1 MQPNHH
7 KLHLCFLNE
16 LKLFILLYADDSVI
30 FALSPESLQSMLND
44 VQLYCNTWGLK
55 VNTTKT
61 KIMIFEKGISRNTSY
76 NFMYNDNILEVVNS
90 FKYLGIHFYKNGKW
104 FRTQKR
110 IAQHASFALHN
121 LFSIINQVELTTSE
135 KCKLFDTLVSS
146 VLNYS
151 SELWGFHEAKDIE
164 IVHTKFCRKI
174 LCVKKSTNLT
184 GLYGELGRVPLLIN
198 RKLHIKLG
206 FSS

>member
-1 MQPNHH
+1 MFINDLE
-7 KLHLCFLNE
+7 KNINSDIDNIFTFNE
-16 LKLFILLYADDSVI
+16 LKIFILVYADDSVI

-61 KIMIFEKGISRNTSY
+61 KIMIFEKGISRNTAY
-76 NFMYNDNILEVVNS
+76 DFMYNDNILEVVNS

-151 SELWGFHEAKDIE
+151 FE
-164 IVHTKFCRKI
+164 V
-174 LCVKKSTNLT
+174 
-184 GLYGELGRVPLLIN
+184 
-198 RKLHIKLG
+198 
-206 FSS
+206 